1 MKKAERLA
9 RLQKLFGRHE
19 VTAGFP
25 TKQACLSWCNEV
37 APLLDFNR
45 QYHQTFLYYLQIIS
59 HNVSSYTA
67 EPAFQNMLNQVQMAI
82 GELNQESVSDT
93 ASPHPAPVA
102 APHQESKN
110 VWKLEPS
117 IYGIGVN
124 LPELWKRIK
133 AKFLSKN
140 SYNRFEADAVSRR

>member
-1 MKKAERLA
+1 MQKAERLA
-9 RLQKLFGRHE
+9 RLQELFGRRE
-19 VTAGFP
+19 VTGGFP

-37 APLLDFNR
+37 APLLNFNR
-45 QYHQTFLYYLQIIS
+45 QHHQTFLYYLQIIS
-59 HNVSSYTA
+59 HNVSSYTT

-82 GELNQESVSDT
+82 GELNQEL
-93 ASPHPAPVA
+93 ASETTSPAPAPVA
-102 APHQESKN
+102 TSHQELKS

-133 AKFLSKN
+133 RKFPGKKS
-140 SYNRFEADAVSRR
+140 

>member
-9 RLQKLFGRHE
+9 RLQVLFRRPE

-25 TKQACLSWCNEV
+25 TKEACLSWCNEV
-37 APLLDFNR
+37 APLLNFNR
-45 QYHQTFLYYLQIIS
+45 QYHQTFLHYLQIIS

-82 GELNQESVSDT
+82 GELSRELASDI
-93 ASPHPAPVA
+93 ASPAPAPVA
-102 APHQESKN
+102 ALHQESKS
-110 VWKLEPS
+110 VWKLEPA
-117 IYGIGVN
+117 IYGIGIN

-133 AKFLSKN
+133 AKFPSKK
-140 SYNRFEADAVSRR
+140 